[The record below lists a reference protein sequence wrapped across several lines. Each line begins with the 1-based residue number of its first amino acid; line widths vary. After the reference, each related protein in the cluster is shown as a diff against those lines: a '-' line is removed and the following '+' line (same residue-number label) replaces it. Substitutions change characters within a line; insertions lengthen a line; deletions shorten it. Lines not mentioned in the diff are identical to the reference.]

1 MGRDH
6 EGTRFFPG
14 LDEDQR
20 AGQRPRGFR
29 SVCGQSSR
37 GGGVSL
43 MADYRPNEMMT
54 IAAAR
59 ALKNDDVCFVGIG
72 QPSAACNLARLT
84 HAPDITLIYES
95 GTLATKPNVLPL
107 SIGDGEL
114 CETALTTVS
123 VPEMFRYWL
132 QGGRIKIGFLGG
144 AQIDK
149 YANLTTA
156 VVGPYD
162 KPKVRLPGG
171 GGAPEIATSCGE
183 IFIIMAQGKR
193 SFVDKLD
200 FVASI
205 GHVAGGD
212 SRAKLGVKTKGP
224 TKLITD
230 LALFEPDPQS
240 KEMTVVSIHSGVTRE
255 QIQDNTGWKVAFAAK
270 IAETPPPTS
279 RELEVLRDLHART
292 NRAHEAA

>member
-1 MGRDH
+1 MSGDATSARGVFNSDGNH
-6 EGTRFFPG
+6 VLTCPEVACGNCINSRCLRVVEATNPG
-14 LDEDQR
+14 AVD
-20 AGQRPRGFR
+20 
-29 SVCGQSSR
+29 
-37 GGGVSL
+37 
-43 MADYRPNEMMT
+43 
-54 IAAAR
+54 I
-59 ALKNDDVCFVGIG
+59 CFVGIG

-95 GTLATKPNVLPL
+95 GTLATKPTVLPL

-132 QGGRIKIGFLGG
+132 QGGRIKVGFLGG

-149 YANLTTA
+149 FANLNTT
-156 VVGPYD
+156 VVGSYE
-162 KPKVRLPGG
+162 KPKVRLPGA

-200 FVASI
+200 FVTSI
-205 GHVAGGD
+205 GHVSGGD

-230 LALFEPDPQS
+230 MAIWAPDPET
-240 KEMTVVSIHSGVTRE
+240 KEMTVVSIHPGVTRA
-255 QIQDNTGWKVAFAAK
+255 QIQENTGWTVKFAATVE
-270 IAETPPPTS
+270 ETPAPTAK
-279 RELEVLRDLHART
+279 ELEVLRELHART
-292 NRAHEAA
+292 NRAHAAA